1 MAPLSNQQL
10 EDLELPYKDPFV
22 EAQSEDED
30 DDSSSSGIASVHDE
44 DDGEMVEW
52 ENPSYLVKDL
62 DTGESY
68 RVEEIEQHYTLVTLD
83 SVDAQR
89 GETSKDEASAENS
102 SSSYLLS
109 LYTADETADIEIENS
124 PEHDLERTRS
134 MNMSMFD
141 EELEP
146 VGPMVCKYAGCQE
159 FHQRVSG
166 YCTNHEIIAKEVIGS
181 LGLIIGWCRRNPN
194 ASALDVYRRK
204 TRVPKLCT

>member
-1 MAPLSNQQL
+1 MVSLSNQQP
-10 EDLELPYKDPFV
+10 EESEELPYKDPFV
-22 EAQSEDED
+22 EAQSEDEEED

-44 DDGEMVEW
+44 DEDDDGEMVEW

-89 GETSKDEASAENS
+89 SETNKAEANAGENS

-146 VGPMVCKYAGCQE
+146 VAPMVCKYAGCQE
-159 FHQRVSG
+159 VHQRVSG
-166 YCTNHEIIAKEVIGS
+166 YCTHHEIIAKEVPGVACP
-181 LGLIIGWCRRNPN
+181 LVN
-194 ASALDVYRRK
+194 AIVS
-204 TRVPKLCT
+204 